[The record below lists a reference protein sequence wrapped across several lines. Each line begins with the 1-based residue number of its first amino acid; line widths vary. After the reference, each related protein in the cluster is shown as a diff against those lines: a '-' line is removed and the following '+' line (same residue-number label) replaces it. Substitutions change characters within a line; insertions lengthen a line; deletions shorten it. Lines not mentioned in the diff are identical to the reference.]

1 MLSAHRLLVP
11 YCVATS
17 NKTPRVLC
25 CVMLLPVEYV
35 KRTGKLCHLTDLGN
49 KNEDPR
55 GRKVTSKCGFL
66 ASGRLVVNLQVHTF
80 E

>member
-1 MLSAHRLLVP
+1 
-11 YCVATS
+11 
-17 NKTPRVLC
+17 
-25 CVMLLPVEYV
+25 MLLPAEYV

-66 ASGRLVVNLQVHTF
+66 ASGRLLFNLQVHTV